1 MPSLGPAEI
10 LVVLVIALLVF
21 GPNKLPDVAK
31 QAGKAF
37 QELRRVQQHLRSE
50 ISGAMSDLDG
60 SSQSASAPSGD
71 PVPMLPALDPDA
83 APAPDSESVMPPPAQ
98 NPPPAQA
105 TPPAATP
112 PGPTPA
118 AADPP
123 PPSSPPPAD
132 PA

>member
-21 GPNKLPDVAK
+21 GPNKLPEVAK

-50 ISGAMSDLDG
+50 INGAMSDLDG
-60 SSQSASAPSGD
+60 SSPSASPPGGD
-71 PVPMLPALDPDA
+71 SPPMLPARDA
-83 APAPDSESVMPPPAQ
+83 DTSAPESTMPPAAETPPTTPGAAPPPAT
-98 NPPPAQA
+98 PPPA
-105 TPPAATP
+105 TPPEA
-112 PGPTPA
+112 
-118 AADPP
+118 P